1 MKIKAII
8 TLAAISFCQLA
19 CVSTSRYKKAQDSIE
34 KLRLQNQL
42 LSKNDSLQKNEDLNL
57 KEISKQLDKTER
69 VLAQIYLQYSNNTPR
84 KLLSGDTMNLNAAV
98 AEENLLLALDKERL
112 EKEIDSLMR
121 LMATPTT
128 ADNPTNISTNKKSTT
143 ELQKTLEYQ
152 NKYIGTLQSKYNKE
166 VEKNSQLSKTLNGF
180 TLKLEIMDNERI
192 KQVSELT
199 QLIKAYK
206 KNIDSLNT
214 IVAQQNSSLVK
225 YANIE
230 AEQKKKVSERDLAD
244 LNTLKDKLNR
254 ESELTKKLQTEL
266 SELNNT
272 LKDKNSKINQLEE
285 KANSNSKLV
294 SDNQKIKS
302 ENTQLKN
309 QISKLELDQT
319 NIVNE
324 NNKLKSQQK
333 LNDNSTYK
341 ELRANLENA
350 TSEILD
356 YKNKIELLNI
366 ENSKFKSQI
375 STTNKEIEDLNSKIS
390 ELNKNAE
397 NQANQILEL
406 SKLAS
411 QSNSSIKH
419 QSLSDSLVAK
429 NQKIQELNAQI
440 LALKDKSVQE
450 KINNTRLIENLN
462 DTTQLLRQ
470 RIFQQF
476 KEISELKE
484 KINQIISKEQD
495 YANKPGVKT
504 RNNVDSIRNT
514 LPPTKPAKSSSVP
527 IENNKVKSS
536 EITGQTEVFKKF
548 QNLILNLKCPGASVN
563 IENQNIL
570 VHLPQQYMFFEE
582 SSALSTQGADLINK
596 LSSLLRN
603 TKYKSLDL
611 IAFSKIQTSEHD
623 ELVNRRTLTIGKLL
637 NAYGIPPTKLNYGLR
652 LHNETIDQK
661 EFSEGIELLLNI
673 DYLQ

>member
-8 TLAAISFCQLA
+8 TLAAVSFCQLA

-42 LSKNDSLQKNEDLNL
+42 LSKNDSLQKNEDLKL

-199 QLIKAYK
+199 QLIKAHK

-254 ESELTKKLQTEL
+254 ELELTKKLQTEL

-272 LKDKNSKINQLEE
+272 LKDKNSKVNQLEE

-462 DTTQLLRQ
+462 DTAQLLRQ

-484 KINQIISKEQD
+484 KINQINSQEQD

-611 IAFSKIQTSEHD
+611 IAFSKIQTAEHD